1 MEKMHNPFFEGT
13 DREDEEVDVLYYFEK
28 KFNMEYDRRQQLAI
42 RILVHIAKTKNQ
54 EMINYLKY
62 ILTADQFA
70 IIKHQYLSDYDNETN
85 KFKNNIGY
93 VAEKQY
99 IGEAITALFKI
110 SEHAAT
116 FAQLR

>member
-1 MEKMHNPFFEGT
+1 MEKMYNPFFEGT
-13 DREDEEVDVLYYFEK
+13 EREDEEVDVLYYFEK
-28 KFNMEYDRRQQLAI
+28 KFNMEYDQRQRLAI
-42 RILVHIAKTKNQ
+42 NILVHIAKTKNQ

-62 ILTADQFA
+62 ILTSDQYG
-70 IIKHQYLSDYDNETN
+70 IIKHQYLSNFDVETN
-85 KFKNNIGY
+85 KFKDNIAY

-99 IGEAITALFKI
+99 IGETITALFKI